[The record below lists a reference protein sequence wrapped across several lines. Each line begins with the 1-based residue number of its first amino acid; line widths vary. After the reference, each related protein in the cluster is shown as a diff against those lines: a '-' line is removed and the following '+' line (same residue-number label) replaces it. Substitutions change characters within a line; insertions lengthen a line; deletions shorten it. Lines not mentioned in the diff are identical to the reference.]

1 MQSHNTV
8 LASEAAG
15 QPDQPQPIARSGTFT
30 LSFDEYRGALLD
42 RVPNIEQDLLNDLA
56 ASYHNYSEQ
65 ATKLEIEVS
74 QLNDSIDTSQERHV
88 LGEELDLELF
98 GPPATADDVD
108 ITKAMASFKTIR
120 DMLAVCLDRLRILMT
135 GEVDDLNR
143 LLETDAAEDLTV
155 DRMYAA
161 DEDIREHVDE
171 GWKHL
176 DQWERSLRLRLI
188 HAVIAKEAIMEAQMS
203 DLADAFGE
211 MKVEE
216 LVNEDVWDD
225 DALALLE
232 ALNQAQDELDM
243 ERKLKTLRL
252 A

>member
-1 MQSHNTV
+1 
-8 LASEAAG
+8 
-15 QPDQPQPIARSGTFT
+15 
-30 LSFDEYRGALLD
+30 
-42 RVPNIEQDLLNDLA
+42 
-56 ASYHNYSEQ
+56 
-65 ATKLEIEVS
+65 
-74 QLNDSIDTSQERHV
+74 
-88 LGEELDLELF
+88 
-98 GPPATADDVD
+98 
-108 ITKAMASFKTIR
+108 
-120 DMLAVCLDRLRILMT
+120 
-135 GEVDDLNR
+135 LNR

-155 DRMYAA
+155 DRLYAA
-161 DEDIREHVDE
+161 DEDIREYVDE

-176 DQWERSLRLRLI
+176 HQWERSLRLRLI

-203 DLADAFGE
+203 GLADAFGE

-232 ALNQAQDELDM
+232 TLNQAQDELDM